1 MEISDFV
8 KKNKIIALSNFKV
21 SEVNAV
27 DCFVVRTRTLP
38 DNISVREYLSKVCSN
53 DKRLEDSCKMVNE
66 NSDFLNRVVR
76 YLSTTELLKLFLM
89 EALLGKY
96 KNIVLVNFDM
106 YFMEKELLFF
116 KKLFRKLVD
125 KYDKSIVMFCD
136 NVNFMFDLVDEMY
149 LNTVDRI
156 YEFDGKDLYNK
167 KIYKYLDKPKIVDFI
182 EYLGN
187 NGKAFD
193 NYTEMKELLKA
204 IYREV

>member
-27 DCFVVRTRTLP
+27 DCFVVRTRTLS
-38 DNISVREYLSKVCSN
+38 DNISVREYLSKVCNN

-66 NSDFLNRVVR
+66 NSDFLHRIVR

-187 NGKAFD
+187 NGKVFD

>member
-8 KKNKIIALSNFKV
+8 KKNKIVALSNFKV

-27 DCFVVRTRTLP
+27 DCFVVSTRNLS
-38 DNISVREYLSKVCSN
+38 DNISVREYLSKVCNN

-66 NSDFLNRVVR
+66 NSDFLNRIVMH
-76 YLSTTELLKLFLM
+76 LSTTELLKLFLM

-187 NGKAFD
+187 NGKVFD